1 MTVNIKI
8 CMKITIFQYPALH
21 LTVMGVRFIVEIVV
35 YLYQPAYVDQ
45 KTLQVGGPIKDGK
58 IL

>member
-1 MTVNIKI
+1 
-8 CMKITIFQYPALH
+8 MKITIFQYPALH